1 MYFLYVTKIYFLCL
15 LKISYEVIIGLLFLT
30 VLIGMISLT
39 VGDKYYFL
47 KKLNKLIRYI
57 YGKL

>member
-1 MYFLYVTKIYFLCL
+1 MDLQYVTKIYFLCL

-39 VGDKYYFL
+39 AGDKYYFL

>member
-1 MYFLYVTKIYFLCL
+1 MSFLYVTKIYFLCL

-39 VGDKYYFL
+39 AGDKYYFI
-47 KKLNKLIRYI
+47 KKLEKLRRYI
-57 YGKL
+57 YGK

>member
-1 MYFLYVTKIYFLCL
+1 MSFLYVTKIYFLCL

-47 KKLNKLIRYI
+47 KKLNKLKEYI

>member
-1 MYFLYVTKIYFLCL
+1 MSFLYVTKIYFLCL

-39 VGDKYYFL
+39 AGDKYYFL

>member
-1 MYFLYVTKIYFLCL
+1 MSFLYVTKIYFLCL

-30 VLIGMISLT
+30 VLTGMISLT

>member
-1 MYFLYVTKIYFLCL
+1 MYFLYVAKICFLTI

-47 KKLNKLIRYI
+47 KKLNKLKEYI

>member
-1 MYFLYVTKIYFLCL
+1 MSFLYVTKIYFLCL
-15 LKISYEVIIGLLFLT
+15 LKISYEIIIGLLFLT

-39 VGDKYYFL
+39 AGDKYYFL
-47 KKLNKLIRYI
+47 KKLNKLKEYI